1 MSGLGGLN
9 KTEGGIV
16 IAAVQSQ
23 LFHVATPE
31 DLSKATKHVCDLV
44 RQARRANPA
53 TDLVLFPEY
62 SIHGLT
68 MDMNP
73 EIMCTVDGPQVAAF
87 KQVCKE
93 EKIWGVFSIM
103 EKNELGNPWNSG
115 ITINSS
121 GELVNY
127 YRKVYHRTTYAPH
140 SLKKF
145 RCILGY
151 QWSHGIRAIKA
162 YPYSQVRA
170 ESRCHS

>member
-9 KTEGGIV
+9 KTTGGIV
-16 IAAVQSQ
+16 IAAIQSQ

-53 TDLVLFPEY
+53 IDLVLFPEY

-68 MDMNP
+68 MNMNP
-73 EIMCTVDGPQVAAF
+73 EIMCTVDGPEVAAF

-93 EKIWGVFSIM
+93 EKIWGIFSIM

-121 GELVNY
+121 GEVVNY
-127 YRKVYHRTTYAPH
+127 YRYGDR
-140 SLKKF
+140 
-145 RCILGY
+145 GY
-151 QWSHGIRAIKA
+151 GSMIS
-162 YPYSQVRA
+162 YF
-170 ESRCHS
+170 